1 MSSLERIT
9 ETILEEARKEIETS
23 MESLEKKKSEILSE
37 GKKRA
42 LTQGEELIERAKKDS
57 VLDKER
63 SIASAQLKSRDDILS
78 KRLSILDECFE
89 KAKVALRSLNDER
102 YLTFVKKALEALD
115 LEGDEKLIVPQDK
128 KTLMKGLIPLSDDIC
143 DTGFII
149 EKKGIRYNYQFD
161 ELTDY
166 KREEIQD
173 EIYKLLFS
181 RKE

>member
-9 ETILEEARKEIETS
+9 DTILEEARKEIELS
-23 MESLEKKKSEILSE
+23 MQSLEIKKAEILSE

-42 LTQGEELIERAKKDS
+42 LTQGEELIERAKRDS
-57 VLDKER
+57 VLEKQR

-78 KRLSILDECFE
+78 KRLAILDVCFE
-89 KAKVALRSLNDER
+89 KAKKALRALSDER
-102 YLTFVKKALEALD
+102 YLAFVKKALEALN
-115 LEGDEKLIVPQDK
+115 LEGDETLIVPQVK
-128 KTLMKGLIPLSDDIC
+128 QALVKGLIPLSEESC
-143 DTGFII
+143 DVGFII

-161 ELTDY
+161 ELADY

-173 EIYKLLFS
+173 EIYSLLFS

>member
-9 ETILEEARKEIETS
+9 ETILEEARKEIEIS

-57 VLDKER
+57 ILDKER

-78 KRLSILDECFE
+78 KRLAILDECFE
-89 KAKVALRSLNDER
+89 KAKVALRSLSDER

-128 KTLMKGLIPLSDDIC
+128 KALMKGLIPLSDDTC
-143 DTGFII
+143 DAGFII
-149 EKKGIRYNYQFD
+149 EKKGIRYNFQFD
-161 ELTDY
+161 ELADY

-173 EIYKLLFS
+173 EIYRLLFS